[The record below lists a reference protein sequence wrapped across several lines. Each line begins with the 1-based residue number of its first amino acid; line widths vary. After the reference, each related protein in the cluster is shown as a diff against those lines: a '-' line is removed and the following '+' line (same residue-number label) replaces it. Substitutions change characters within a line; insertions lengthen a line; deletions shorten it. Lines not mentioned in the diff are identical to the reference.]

1 MDAMPRSPFVTLL
14 LEWDGEEEDQ
24 ARSGD
29 ILEVN
34 LHDFDA
40 ELSTAA
46 NGPALRTRELWNL
59 RNGPARGIAPRSYRV
74 RVIGI
79 TETGEG
85 ETVLHVS
92 EEPRGRGDYRA
103 MPMPGA

>member
-1 MDAMPRSPFVTLL
+1 MDAMPMSPFVTLL

-29 ILEVN
+29 ILEVK
-34 LHDFDA
+34 LHDFDG

-46 NGPALRTRELWNL
+46 NGPALRIRELWNL
-59 RNGPARGIAPRSYRV
+59 RDGPAQGIAPRSYRV

-79 TETGEG
+79 TETGRNM
-85 ETVLHVS
+85 VLHVA
-92 EEPRGRGDYRA
+92 EEPRGRDDYRA